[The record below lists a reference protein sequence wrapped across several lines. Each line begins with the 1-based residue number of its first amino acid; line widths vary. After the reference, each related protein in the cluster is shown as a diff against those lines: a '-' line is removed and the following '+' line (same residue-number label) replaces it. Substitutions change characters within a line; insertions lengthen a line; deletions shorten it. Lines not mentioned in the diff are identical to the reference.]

1 MGVYSLQS
9 TCLLL
14 MIQIQKLD
22 RFIGAGQFV
31 LYFFSYSYYVS
42 CNCAYSVLE

>member
-31 LYFFSYSYYVS
+31 LYFFHILIMCLVIVRILS
-42 CNCAYSVLE
+42 